1 MPQFVYNSETEISVG
16 RIFSLGSGQTENSPA
31 DGSPRSSA
39 SSSPKMNPQQS
50 TSVISMSTLG
60 QLGRF
65 GNQVL
70 QYMSLTALCQANGAE
85 PRVPAWIGQSVF
97 GLDDSEPSQQLPSLV
112 ESPKSKSNS
121 SFGTMYLDHALHK
134 TPAGATITM
143 PELSCANPEAVN
155 RDLVGW
161 FQGNTRN
168 LAPHKQLLQGK
179 FTPVPALKAELDS
192 IVKLVRSR
200 GNTLVVL
207 HLRIG
212 DYKNI
217 PLTSFGYIAP
227 VEWYMAWLRA
237 ILPLLDSPV
246 VYVAS
251 DDLDAVMP
259 QLRQFGAICE
269 KDILPDGPG
278 ASLKA
283 SNAGFLVDY
292 YMIQNADVA
301 AISNS
306 TFSFT
311 ACMFNKMEGAR
322 FYRPHWDDG
331 LVPFD
336 PWMSFP
342 ILHRPGKLIGTLLPS
357 MATVLKTQGV
367 AGLLSNLLYEV
378 PTFYAR
384 VLTMNTVLA
393 FRRWGR
399 GGVAN

>member
-1 MPQFVYNSETEISVG
+1 MGQSQEF
-16 RIFSLGSGQTENSPA
+16 LHGSGRLFL
-31 DGSPRSSA
+31 GF
-39 SSSPKMNPQQS
+39 
-50 TSVISMSTLG
+50 VILNLG
-60 QLGRF
+60 
-65 GNQVL
+65 
-70 QYMSLTALCQANGAE
+70 
-85 PRVPAWIGQSVF
+85 
-97 GLDDSEPSQQLPSLV
+97 QLPSLV

-134 TPAGATITM
+134 TPDGQTISM
-143 PELSCANPEAVN
+143 PEVSSPNPTTVN

-161 FQGNTRN
+161 FQGNTSN
-168 LAPHKQLLQGK
+168 LAPYKELLQEK
-179 FTPVPALKAELDS
+179 FTPVPALKKELDV
-192 IVKLVRSR
+192 IVKQVKSR

-207 HLRIG
+207 HLRMG

-237 ILPLLDSPV
+237 ILPFLDSPV

-259 QLRQFGAICE
+259 RLRQFGAICE

-278 ASLKA
+278 NTLKD

-311 ACMFNKMEGAR
+311 ACMFNKVEGAR
-322 FYRPHWDDG
+322 FFRPHWDDG
-331 LVPFD
+331 LVAFD
-336 PWMSFP
+336 PWSSFP
-342 ILHRPGKLIGTLLPS
+342 ILHRPGKIIGTLVPS
-357 MATVLKTQGV
+357 MATVLKTQGM

-384 VLTMNTVLA
+384 VITMNTVLA
-393 FRRWGR
+393 LRRLGR
-399 GGVAN
+399 IASN